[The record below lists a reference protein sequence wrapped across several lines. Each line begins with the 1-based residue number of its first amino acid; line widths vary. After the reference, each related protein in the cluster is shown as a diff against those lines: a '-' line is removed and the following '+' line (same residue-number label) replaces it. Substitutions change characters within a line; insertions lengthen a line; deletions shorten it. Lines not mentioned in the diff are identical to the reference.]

1 MASSL
6 AFWFG
11 TKNEHD
17 DTYLNNIDTELHF
30 NYWSLKSIQ
39 TSYLDVGVRLT
50 SRQNAL
56 FKNVDNVKI
65 FLPFKRNE
73 IDFDL
78 NLGELVCDDKT
89 LLAAIFNS
97 HILSTRSEDGSGV
110 LNVTLPDGEVFDFYT
125 HIEEKCD
132 DGMPGVDIR
141 PFNDTKQPGTILT
154 IPTALI
160 TRKRATCEPKKE
172 KSFAN
177 QFKSSLSRTPDSS
190 EKAISYFRFRVK
202 LNRRENSISTIF
214 RPKASYIT
222 SQFEETQI
230 VDFRVNEARILP
242 LKIREQIQEARRLT
256 KIHFFLIREASA
268 EYKAAH
274 SEFKRCRILE
284 SEIWDKYLGHKNDTE
299 KQPMLIY
306 HWTKEGKYNK
316 DAKKIDS
323 IDHFA
328 AFSKFSSTS
337 VTDKKIVTMFLILI
351 TFGVISGI
359 IANKLWSLMTDSQ
372 VEQGDK
378 QTVSSLSQNS
388 PYIPQS
394 YFPVY
399 GKYANDLVLCLPSK
413 GGSDG

>member
-11 TKNEHD
+11 TKNEYD
-17 DTYLNNIDTELHF
+17 DTYLDNIDTELHF
-30 NYWSLKSIQ
+30 NYWSLKSAQ

-56 FKNVDNVKI
+56 LTNVENVKI
-65 FLPFKRNE
+65 FLPFKRSE

-125 HIEEKCD
+125 HIEEKSD
-132 DGMPGVDIR
+132 DGMPGVEIR

-154 IPTALI
+154 IPTELI
-160 TRKRATCEPKKE
+160 TRKRATCKPKKE
-172 KSFAN
+172 KKLEQFKN
-177 QFKSSLSRTPDSS
+177 QFSRNLDPS

-268 EYKAAH
+268 EYKTAH

-284 SEIWDKYLGHKNDTE
+284 SEIWDKYLGHQNDTV
-299 KQPMLIY
+299 KQHMLIY
-306 HWTKEGKYNK
+306 HWSDSGKN
-316 DAKKIDS
+316 DET
-323 IDHFA
+323 IDHFS
-328 AFSKFSSTS
+328 AFSKFSSTT
-337 VTDKKIVTMFLILI
+337 VTDTKIIFMVVFLIAL
-351 TFGVISGI
+351 GVVSGI
-359 IANKLWSLMTDSQ
+359 IANYIWGKI
-372 VEQGDK
+372 
-378 QTVSSLSQNS
+378 NS
-388 PYIPQS
+388 PESCVAKTSIEETLNNSQYHQQ
-394 YFPVY
+394 YFPAF
-399 GKYANDLVLCLPSK
+399 GKYAINDFNQLPSR
-413 GGSDG
+413 GGKDDES

>member
-17 DTYLNNIDTELHF
+17 DTYLDNIDTELHF
-30 NYWSLKSIQ
+30 NYWSLKSAQ
-39 TSYLDVGVRLT
+39 TSFLDVGVRLT

-56 FKNVDNVKI
+56 LKNVENVKI
-65 FLPFKRNE
+65 FLPFKRSE

-125 HIEEKCD
+125 HIEEKSD
-132 DGMPGVDIR
+132 DGMPGVEIR

-154 IPTALI
+154 IPTELI
-160 TRKRATCEPKKE
+160 TRKRATCKPKKE
-172 KSFAN
+172 KKLE
-177 QFKSSLSRTPDSS
+177 QFKNPFSRNLDPS
-190 EKAISYFRFRVK
+190 EQAISYFRFRVK

-256 KIHFFLIREASA
+256 KVHFFLIREASA

-284 SEIWDKYLGHKNDTE
+284 SEIWDKYLGHKSDTD

-306 HWTKEGKYNK
+306 HWTKEGKYK
-316 DAKKIDS
+316 KEAKKLEP

-359 IANKLWSLMTDSQ
+359 IANKLWSLIPDSNS
-372 VEQGDK
+372 ENNNK
-378 QTVSSLSQNS
+378 KTVSSLSHNSSYVPQN
-388 PYIPQS
+388 